1 MKQRRLLLAFI
12 ILAFFLSVSIQP
24 ASAHANLEGS
34 TPEVNAHLDQAP
46 VLVEL
51 VFSEPIEPNFS
62 SIEVLDSTGKRVD
75 NDDSTV
81 DSSNPLRMTATI
93 RSLGDGI
100 YTVSW
105 KTLSLV
111 DSHVTAGVFP
121 FAVGNV
127 DAGALESAAAASQK
141 FSLSSGEVIFRW
153 LSYLA
158 TAAMAGGVLFVTTVW
173 NPALQMTWK
182 DKNPAIAP
190 PWRTMAAGALTVL
203 VAANI
208 FGLLA
213 QAGQVS
219 GLGFVLPWNSVLGR
233 LLFATKYGALWLG
246 RFFLTL
252 IVVRILIFAK
262 KDQDRWIAFAVTL
275 IILFTFSLN
284 SHAAAEPR
292 PFFPVAADWLHL
304 VGASVW
310 VGGLVYFVGGL
321 WAAREVEPAD
331 RIQFTARLIPRFSA
345 LAISSVGL
353 IGLTGLYSAFL
364 RVGSLDAL
372 TSTLYGRVLMVK
384 TLLFLPMLMLGA
396 INLLN
401 TSPAMHRAAGQEDG
415 DVLLVYQFR
424 NLVSMEVGFAV
435 LLLLTVGLFTAIPPA
450 RTIATET
457 AIRQTAQADDLH
469 IQIEIDP
476 GKVGINTFN
485 VNITSD
491 GVSVP
496 GAREVT
502 LQFTPTGVDLP
513 PSQITLNEMVEGIYS
528 AEGAFL
534 SLPDTWQIQ
543 VAVRREGTFDAFANF
558 KIPVGTIAT
567 TDFPWNRANGF
578 LLLLGALIF
587 LQTLR
592 SVEKNKAREWKTVR
606 APAIA
611 LVIAAV
617 FVFFLPS
624 NEEETLANPIPP
636 NRESIAA
643 GQAIYR
649 VQCLQCHGPTGRG
662 DGPVG
667 LTLNPPPADLYQH
680 TQPGVHPDGR
690 LYDWIT
696 NGFPGN
702 SQMPVFKNILT
713 DEERWNIINYIRTFA
728 RNEDESPGQP

>member
-12 ILAFFLSVSIQP
+12 LLALFLSVSNHP

-34 TPEVNAHLDQAP
+34 TPEVNAQLDQAP

-51 VFSEPIEPNFS
+51 IFSEPIEPNFS

-81 DSSNPLRMTATI
+81 DSSSPFRMTATV
-93 RSLGDGI
+93 RSLADGI

-121 FAVGNV
+121 FAVGNI
-127 DAGALESAAAASQK
+127 DAAAFEAAAASQK
-141 FSLSSGEVIFRW
+141 FSLSTGEVIFRW

-158 TAAMAGGVLFVTTVW
+158 TATLAGGVLFISIVW
-173 NPALQMTWK
+173 NPALRENK
-182 DKNPAIAP
+182 HPAIAP

-219 GLGFVLPWNSVLGR
+219 GLGFVLPWNSVVNR

-246 RFFLTL
+246 RFVLTL
-252 IVVRILIFAK
+252 IVVRFLILAQ
-262 KDQDRWIAFAVTL
+262 KDQDRWIAFTATL

-292 PFFPVAADWLHL
+292 PLFPVTADWLHL

-331 RIQFTARLIPRFSA
+331 RTQFTARLIPRFSA

-353 IGLTGLYSAFL
+353 VGLTGLYSAFL

-372 TSTLYGRVLMVK
+372 TSTLYGQVLIVK
-384 TLLFLPMLMLGA
+384 TILFLPMLMLGA
-396 INLLN
+396 INLFN
-401 TSPAMHRAAGQEDG
+401 TSPTMRRAAEQEGGDG
-415 DVLLVYQFR
+415 ALVHHFR
-424 NLVSMEVGFAV
+424 NLVSTEVGFAV
-435 LLLLTVGLFTAIPPA
+435 FLLLTVGLFTAIPPA
-450 RTIATET
+450 RPIATET
-457 AIRQTAQADDLH
+457 TIRQTAQADDLD

-491 GVSVP
+491 GVSVS

-502 LQFTPTGVDLP
+502 LRFTPTGVDLP
-513 PSQITLNEMVEGIYS
+513 PSQITLDEMGEGIYS
-528 AEGAFL
+528 TEGAFL
-534 SLPDTWQIQ
+534 SLPDTWRIQ
-543 VAVRREGTFDAFANF
+543 AAVRREGTFDAFANF
-558 KIPVGTIAT
+558 NIPVGTTAT
-567 TDFPWNRANGF
+567 ANFPWNRVNSF

-592 SVEKNKAREWKTVR
+592 PLEQNKAREWKTVR

-611 LVIAAV
+611 LVVAAA

-624 NEEETLANPIPP
+624 NGEETLVNPIPP
-636 NRESIAA
+636 NRESIAT
-643 GQAIYR
+643 GQAIYH

-696 NGFPGN
+696 NGFSGN
-702 SQMPVFKNILT
+702 SQMPVFKDILT
-713 DEERWNIINYIRTFA
+713 DEERWNVINYIRTFA
-728 RNEDESPGQP
+728 RSEEESPSQP